1 MNTQLNFK
9 VSSGL
14 KNIIGRD
21 LIINDTVAIFE
32 LVKNSFDA
40 DAKKVQL
47 YFDEERIIIIDD
59 GHGMTHDDLLDKWL
73 FVAYSEKRIENQ
85 NFDYRHSVK
94 NKVYAGSKGV
104 GRFSCDRLG
113 KNLKLQTIHKDN
125 FNHNE
130 ILDIEWDKFES
141 NDLERFENI
150 KVYNNSNSIFLLNNI
165 EYSFDLF
172 NQFSLTQ
179 SLELPKHGTIIEI
192 TNLREKWN
200 RKKLLDLRNSLA
212 KLINPF
218 QQKNDFEIII
228 YAPHEIGQDKKELDS
243 VKTRDDYIPI
253 INGPIK
259 NFIFDTLES
268 KSTHL
273 EVRFTDNGNS
283 ITSTLIDRGELI
295 YKIKEYNEFDLI
307 KDSDFSA
314 SIYYLNTAAKMTFKR
329 RMGVSSVSFGS
340 IFVFRNGFRVYPIG
354 NEGDDTFQLDRRKQQ
369 GYARYLGTRDVIG
382 KIDVSG
388 TEEQFKEATSRDQGL
403 IHTPAYLQLEEC
415 FMEKCIK
422 RLENYVVEVT
432 WRDSLDKELDTPDRL
447 NTDLAKARI
456 INIVSKMA
464 NSKNLELVQYSK
476 NLISILNEKSKEF
489 EETIEGLKAVA
500 KKSNNKELWDK
511 INKAELRY
519 LELKQAEELAK
530 KEAYEAE
537 EARKRAEEAAQLS
550 ELKSKESERLQ
561 HIAEE
566 ETKSIAKEKQKIV
579 IEKEK
584 LSIAYEEEKKRNLFL
599 TANTSLDKDNVIN
612 LHHQIG
618 IYSSSI
624 HNLLANQIDKLNH
637 NESFNKD
644 DLINI
649 FEQLTFKNQQI
660 LAVSRFATHAN
671 FRLRSET
678 ISENLIQFIKEY
690 LERICKLYAGDIL
703 QISFSSDIDV
713 FYRTFLPIELSMVI
727 DNLVENA
734 RKAGSTSVSLSIE
747 KINNKQIEIK
757 VTDDG
762 HGIQVFEKNRIFEKG
777 FSTTEGSGLGLFH
790 VKHIIEQMGGSI
802 SLNENFESGSQFII
816 RLV

>member
-1 MNTQLNFK
+1 MTTQLNFK

-59 GHGMTHDDLLDKWL
+59 GHGMTHEDLLNKWL
-73 FVAYSEKRIENQ
+73 FVAYSEKKKENQ
-85 NFDYRHSVK
+85 SIDYRYSVK

-113 KNLKLQTIHKDN
+113 KNLNLQTIHKDN
-125 FNHNE
+125 LNHNE
-130 ILDIEWDKFES
+130 ILDVEWDRFES
-141 NDLERFENI
+141 NDLERFEAI
-150 KVYNNSNSIFLLNNI
+150 KVYNNSNSNFILDNI

-172 NQFSLTQ
+172 NQFSLSQ

-192 TNLREKWN
+192 KNLRENWN

-228 YAPHEIGQDKKELDS
+228 YAPNEIKQDIKEIES
-243 VKTRDDYIPI
+243 SKNTDDYIPI

-340 IFVFRNGFRVYPIG
+340 IFLFRNGFRVYPIG
-354 NEGDDTFQLDRRKQQ
+354 NEGDDTFYLDRRKQQ

-382 KIDVSG
+382 KIDVNG

-422 RLENYVVEVT
+422 RLESYVVEVT
-432 WRDSLDKELDTPDRL
+432 WRDSLDKELDTPERL

-456 INIVSKMA
+456 INVVSRLA
-464 NSKNLELVQYSK
+464 NSKNIELIQYSN

-489 EETIEGLKAVA
+489 EETIESLKAVA

-537 EARKRAEEAAQLS
+537 EARKRAEDAARLS
-550 ELKSKESERLQ
+550 ELKRRESERLKQ
-561 HIAEE
+561 IAEE
-566 ETKSIAKEKQKIV
+566 TTQSITKEK
-579 IEKEK
+579 ER
-584 LSIAYEEEKKRNLFL
+584 LSVAYEEEKKRNLFL
-599 TANTSLDKDNVIN
+599 TANTSLDKDNIIN

-637 NESFNKD
+637 DESFGKE

-671 FRLRSET
+671 FRLQSET
-678 ISENLIQFIKEY
+678 ITENLIQFIKEY

-713 FYRTFLPIELSMVI
+713 FNRTFLPIELSMVI
-727 DNLVENA
+727 DNLVDNA
-734 RKAGSTSVSLSIE
+734 RKAGSTTVNLSIE
-747 KINNKQIEIK
+747 KINTKQIEIK

-762 HGIQVFEKNRIFEKG
+762 HGINAFEKNRVFEKG
-777 FSTTEGSGLGLFH
+777 FSTTEGSGLGLYH

-802 SLNENFESGSQFII
+802 SLNESYENGSQFII